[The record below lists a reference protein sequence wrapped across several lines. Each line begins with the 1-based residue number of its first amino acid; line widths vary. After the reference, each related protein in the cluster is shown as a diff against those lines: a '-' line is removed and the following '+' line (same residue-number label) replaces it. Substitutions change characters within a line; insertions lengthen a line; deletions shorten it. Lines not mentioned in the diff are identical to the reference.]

1 MPQRGAT
8 VELERVSK
16 TYRGGA
22 VALAD
27 LSLAV
32 GAGEIC
38 ALVGPSGGG
47 KTTALKTVNR
57 LIEPTSGAVLIDGKN
72 VMSVEPVALRR
83 GIGYVIQQVGLF
95 PHRSV
100 AENVA
105 TVPEL
110 VGWQRERVRARVS
123 ELLDLVGLDP
133 GRFAGRYPSQLS
145 GGERQRVGVAR
156 ALAAEPPVMLMDE
169 PFAAVDPIVRERLQ
183 DEFLR
188 IHERLGMT
196 VLFVT
201 HDIDEA
207 IKMGDRIAVLQD
219 GRLCQYAPPA
229 ELLEHPANDFV
240 ARFVGA
246 DRGLKRLSLVAVG
259 DLDLR
264 RVATAR
270 IGAPVAGSAR
280 AEDPYVLLLDAEGR
294 PEGWVNVERVHAAT
308 FDRSM
313 ADPSSPL
320 FARETRARD
329 ALSQLMASGVRTGVV
344 VDEDGRYMGVLALD
358 DVVSLLGRGQG

>member
-1 MPQRGAT
+1 MSQRGAT
-8 VELERVSK
+8 VGFDAVTK
-16 TYRGGA
+16 TYAGGT

-27 LSLAV
+27 LTFTVPA
-32 GAGEIC
+32 GAIC

-57 LIEPTSGAVLIDGKN
+57 LIEPTSGRVLIDGED
-72 VMSVEPVALRR
+72 VTRGDPVALRR
-83 GIGYVIQQVGLF
+83 RIGYVIQHIGLF
-95 PHRSV
+95 PHRTV

-110 VGWQRERVRARVS
+110 MGWPQGRIRARVA

-133 GRFAGRYPSQLS
+133 ARYARRYPSQLS

-201 HDIDEA
+201 HDVDEA
-207 IKMGDRIAVLQD
+207 LKMGSRVAVLHG
-219 GRLCQYAPPA
+219 GRLAQYATPD
-229 ELLEHPANDFV
+229 ELLARPA
-240 ARFVGA
+240 
-246 DRGLKRLSLVAVG
+246 
-259 DLDLR
+259 
-264 RVATAR
+264 T
-270 IGAPVAGSAR
+270 
-280 AEDPYVLLLDAEGR
+280 
-294 PEGWVNVERVHAAT
+294 
-308 FDRSM
+308 
-313 ADPSSPL
+313 
-320 FARETRARD
+320 
-329 ALSQLMASGVRTGVV
+329 
-344 VDEDGRYMGVLALD
+344 
-358 DVVSLLGRGQG
+358 DVVRDLVGLDRWRRRIEHLQRAGLLG